1 MAKRD
6 YYEVLGVSKNATDDE
21 IKKAYRKLA
30 IENHPDRNPGDKAA
44 EERFK
49 EATEAYEV
57 LSDKKKRDAYDN
69 YGFAGVDGAG
79 GAQGYQNA
87 YRDFSDIFSGSGF
100 DDIFSSIFGGGF
112 GGAQRASSG
121 AAGGAGRAA
130 NQGQSFRYN
139 VEVELQ
145 DVLTEC
151 VKEVTYNRQVPCDS
165 CNGTGSSGGQISKK
179 VCPQCNGTGYVRQSS
194 GFFSM
199 QRTCPQC
206 GGEGYIIDNPCAQCH
221 GSGLMR
227 KQQKIKIKIQPGIQ
241 SGTDIILPGMGNAG
255 QNGGTYGDL
264 YVRVN
269 IKPHQYYV
277 RQNDDLYIQIPIS
290 ITQASLGL
298 DVNIPLLGGTSESV
312 SVPSGIQDGKMIR
325 MRGKGMPH
333 YKSFGNGDLYV
344 KFLVVVPKRLN
355 IKAKSLMKQL
365 SDELGEDTSPKP
377 VPFEE

>member
-21 IKKAYRKLA
+21 VKKAYRKLA
-30 IENHPDRNPGDKAA
+30 IENHPDKNPGDKAA

-57 LSDKKKRDAYDN
+57 LSDKKKREAYDN

-79 GAQGYQNA
+79 GSQGFQNA
-87 YRDFSDIFSGSGF
+87 YRDFSDIFSGGGSGF
-100 DDIFSSIFGGGF
+100 EDIFSSIFGGGF
-112 GGAQRASSG
+112 SSGQRASSSRRAG
-121 AAGGAGRAA
+121 AP

-139 VEVELQ
+139 VEISLN
-145 DVLTEC
+145 DAMSEC
-151 VKEVTYNRQVPCDS
+151 VKNITYNRQIPCET
-165 CNGTGSSGGQISKK
+165 CIGTGSNGGQVSRK

-206 GGEGYIIDNPCAQCH
+206 NGEGYIIDNPCSSCH

-227 KQQKIKIKIQPGIQ
+227 KQQKIKIKIQPGIR
-241 SGTDIILPGMGNAG
+241 SGQDIILSGMGNAG
-255 QNGGTYGDL
+255 QNGGPYGDL

-269 IKPHQYYV
+269 ITPHQYYV
-277 RQNDDLYIQIPIS
+277 RNEDDLYIQIPIS
-290 ITQASLGL
+290 ITQAALGL
-298 DVNIPLLGGTSESV
+298 DVNVPLLNGSTESV
-312 SVPSGIQDGKMIR
+312 NVPSGIQDGKMIR

-333 YKSFGNGDLYV
+333 YKSYGNGDLYV
-344 KFLVVVPKRLN
+344 KFHVVVPKKLN
-355 IKAKSLMKQL
+355 MKAKALMKQL
-365 SDELGEDTSPKP
+365 SDELGEDASPKP
-377 VPFEE
+377 IPFEEN